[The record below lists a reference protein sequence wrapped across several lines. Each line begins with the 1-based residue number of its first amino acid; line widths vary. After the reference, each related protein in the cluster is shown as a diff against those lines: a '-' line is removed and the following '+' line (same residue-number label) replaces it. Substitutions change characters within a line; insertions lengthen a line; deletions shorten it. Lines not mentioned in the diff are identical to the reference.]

1 MEFFGENKIF
11 SKFLPEG
18 FYKFQ
23 YGLFADSVGAKLA
36 LSKSEIENY
45 WNQNENEFRWRFEYE
60 GRVSNKL
67 IFYINPAIQFRDN
80 FCHPQVISLS
90 SMSRL

>member
-11 SKFLPEG
+11 SQFLPEG

-23 YGLFADSVGAKLA
+23 YGLFADSFGAKLA

-45 WNQNENEFRWRFEYE
+45 WNHNENEFRWRFEYE
-60 GRVSNKL
+60 ERVSKKL
-67 IFYINPAIQFRDN
+67 IFKIK
-80 FCHPQVISLS
+80 
-90 SMSRL
+90 

>member
-23 YGLFADSVGAKLA
+23 YGLFADSFGAKLA

-60 GRVSNKL
+60 GRVSNKSL
-67 IFYINPAIQFRDN
+67 ILNKILYFYSQRKKL
-80 FCHPQVISLS
+80 Q
-90 SMSRL
+90 